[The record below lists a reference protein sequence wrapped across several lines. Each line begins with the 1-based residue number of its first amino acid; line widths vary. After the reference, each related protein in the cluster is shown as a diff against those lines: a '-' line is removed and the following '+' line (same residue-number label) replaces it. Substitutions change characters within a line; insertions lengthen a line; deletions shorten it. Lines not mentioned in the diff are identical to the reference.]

1 MQAIDFNFLILLI
14 VLGLGCISHNMSII
28 VSSAFLII
36 LKVTPLHLFLPYI
49 SKNSLN
55 WGVIILTIGVL
66 APIATGAVD
75 GQKALKSFLNFRSLI
90 AIIIGVLVAW
100 IAGRGVKVMT
110 TEPDVLIALM
120 IGTISGVIFLKGLP
134 VGPLI
139 AAGLFALITMKY

>member
-36 LKVTPLHLFLPYI
+36 LKVTPLHLFLPFI

-90 AIIIGVLVAW
+90 AIIIGILVAW

>member
-1 MQAIDFNFLILLI
+1 MQAVDFNFLILLI

-90 AIIIGVLVAW
+90 AIIIGILVAW

>member
-1 MQAIDFNFLILLI
+1 MQTIDFNFFILLILLGI
-14 VLGLGCISHNMSII
+14 GCIGHNMSII
-28 VSSAFLII
+28 VSSAFLIF

-75 GQKALKSFLNFRSLI
+75 GQKALKSFLSFKSLI
-90 AIIIGVLVAW
+90 AIFIGVVVAW

-139 AAGLFALITMKY
+139 AAGLFTLITMKY

>member
-90 AIIIGVLVAW
+90 AIIIGILVAW

>member
-1 MQAIDFNFLILLI
+1 MQAVDFNFIILLI